1 MRALNRGLSTGFAE
15 ALPHRNAPLQN
26 LDARVKLILLVIL
39 TSAMVTTPIVA
50 WPAFVFYTAII
61 AAAIHLGG
69 VPISTLAKR
78 LAILLPFLLLSAVFI
93 PFAPA
98 LQNAPAGSP
107 TGMLLF
113 ANVVVKSTLGAAAT
127 MLLMA
132 TTPFPKLVAALEA
145 LRVPRVAVMIFSFT
159 HRYLF
164 VLGEEALRMKR
175 ACESRCYR
183 GRWLRDA
190 VTIGQMA
197 GTLFLRSY
205 ERGER
210 VYLAMLS
217 RGFDGSTVPAVYHTR
232 LKGSDYAFLLGMILV
247 IATPWCF
254 ARFML

>member
-1 MRALNRGLSTGFAE
+1 MHALTTGFSE
-15 ALPHRNAPLQN
+15 ALPHRNAPLQH
-26 LDARVKLILLVIL
+26 LDARVKLILLVVL
-39 TSAMVTTPIVA
+39 TSAMVTTPIQA
-50 WPAFVFYTAII
+50 WPAFLFYTALI
-61 AAAIHLGG
+61 ATAIRLGG
-69 VPISTLAKR
+69 VPVGTLAKR
-78 LAILLPFLLLSAVFI
+78 LGILLPFLLLSAVFI
-93 PFAPA
+93 PFTPA
-98 LQNAPAGSP
+98 VQNAPEGSP
-107 TGMLLF
+107 TGLLLF
-113 ANVVVKSTLGAAAT
+113 ANVVVKSTLGASAT

-132 TTPFPKLVAALEA
+132 TTPFPKLIAALEA

-217 RGFDGSTVPAVYHTR
+217 RGFDGATVPAIYHTR
-232 LKGSDYAFLLGMILV
+232 LTKGDYALLFAMILV
-247 IATPWCF
+247 IATPWTL
-254 ARFML
+254 ARFA

>member
-1 MRALNRGLSTGFAE
+1 MRALTTGFAE

-39 TSAMVTTPIVA
+39 TSAMVTTPIQA
-50 WPAFVFYTAII
+50 WPAFLFYAAII
-61 AAAIHLGG
+61 AAAIQLSG
-69 VPISTLAKR
+69 VPPGALAKR
-78 LAILLPFLLLSAVFI
+78 LGILLPFLLISAIFI
-93 PFAPA
+93 PFTPA
-98 LQNAPAGSP
+98 VQNAPAGSP
-107 TGMLLF
+107 AGLLLF
-113 ANVVVKSTLGAAAT
+113 ANVVVKSTFGAAAT

-164 VLGEEALRMKR
+164 VLGEEAIRMKR

-217 RGFDGSTVPAVYHTR
+217 RGFDGATAPSIYQTR
-232 LKGSDYAFLLGMILV
+232 LTKGDYALLLGMTLV
-247 IATPWCF
+247 IATPWTL
-254 ARFML
+254 ARLAL